1 MPTILLVEDDAALAE
16 LIEEEIRD
24 QGHAAIITAQ
34 AETALEKLSTQRFD
48 LVVSDVRL
56 SGEMSGIDLLQR
68 SRDLAVPPPFI
79 VITAFGTIE
88 QAVHCLQLG
97 ADDFLTKPIEL
108 EELST
113 AIERVLT
120 RRAVSAHFD
129 HSRHAASVREYHGML
144 SGAPSMHSLFDQ
156 IGKLA
161 ANDAPTLVQ
170 GESGTG
176 KELVARALHAD
187 SHRRQGPFVAV
198 NCASISSELMES
210 EFFGHRRGAF
220 TGATHHREG
229 YFAEADGGTL
239 FLDEIGEMSLPVQGK
254 LLRAIQE
261 KIVRPLGADQDRTV
275 DVRIVAATNRHL
287 EKAVADNRFRQDLF
301 YRLET
306 LTLKVPPLRDRGRDK
321 EILANHFIETL
332 AKEQGKTIEEVD
344 PPLITALLDYAFPG
358 NVRELEN
365 AIMRCVT
372 LAVNGVLSS
381 GDLPSRM
388 RDPIDAD
395 RQATAVEIGERPN
408 DWQTL
413 KSLEAGY
420 IRKILQATEG
430 NKRRTAE
437 ILGISRKTLYR
448 KLEDE

>member
-1 MPTILLVEDDAALAE
+1 MSTILLVEDDAALAE
-16 LIEEEIRD
+16 LIEEEVRD
-24 QGHAAIITAQ
+24 QGHETVVTAEAEAALKQ
-34 AETALEKLSTQRFD
+34 LSGRQFD

-56 SGEMSGIDLLQR
+56 SGEMSGIELLQR
-68 SRDLAVPPPFI
+68 SRDLTEPPPFI

-88 QAVHCLQLG
+88 QAVHCLHLG

-108 EELST
+108 DELAT
-113 AIERVLT
+113 AIDRVLT
-120 RRAVSAHFD
+120 RRAVTAHFD
-129 HSRHAASVREYHGML
+129 RSRHAATTREYHGML
-144 SGAPSMHSLFDQ
+144 SGSSAMHNLFDQ

-161 ANDAPTLVQ
+161 ASDAPTLVQ

-187 SHRRQGPFVAV
+187 SRRQRGPFVAV
-198 NCASISSELMES
+198 NCASISPELMES

-220 TGATHHREG
+220 TGAASQREG

-239 FLDEIGEMSLPVQGK
+239 FLDEIGEMSLALQGK

-261 KIVRPLGADQDRTV
+261 SAIRPLGADRDRSV
-275 DVRIVAATNRHL
+275 DVRIVAATNRQL
-287 EKAVADNRFRQDLF
+287 EVAVAENQFRQDLF

-306 LTLKVPPLRDRGRDK
+306 LTLKVLPLRERGRDK
-321 EILANHFIETL
+321 EILAHHFIETL
-332 AKEQGKTIEEVD
+332 ASAQGKAIREVD
-344 PPLITALLDYAFPG
+344 PLLITALLDYAFPG
-358 NVRELEN
+358 NIRELEN
-365 AIMRCVT
+365 AITRCVT
-372 LAVNGVLSS
+372 LAVDGVLSAE
-381 GDLPSRM
+381 DLPSRM
-388 RDPIDAD
+388 REPVDAD
-395 RQATAVEIGERPN
+395 RQTVIEVEKRPN

-420 IRKILQATEG
+420 IRKVLEATEG

-448 KLEDE
+448 KLEDA